1 MVSTSEVRRRPHNLF
16 VGEKNFE
23 VVPSFTY
30 LVALI
35 NNIRQRIQAG
45 NWACCANLHLF
56 KNQLISR
63 STTRKIC
70 RTLVRPVVT
79 YGAETWSLT
88 VADENALW
96 SFERRTLRKIFGP
109 VWDRGELSELIKRHD
124 ILRFVKA
131 QRIRWVGHVE
141 RMSDERM
148 PKRMLKGRL
157 FSRRRK
163 GRPRT
168 RWLDSVVMDLMVM
181 VVRGWR
187 RLVKEAKAHQ
197 GL

>member
-1 MVSTSEVRRRPHNLF
+1 
-16 VGEKNFE
+16 
-23 VVPSFTY
+23 
-30 LVALI
+30 
-35 NNIRQRIQAG
+35 
-45 NWACCANLHLF
+45 
-56 KNQLISR
+56 
-63 STTRKIC
+63 
-70 RTLVRPVVT
+70 
-79 YGAETWSLT
+79 
-88 VADENALW
+88 
-96 SFERRTLRKIFGP
+96 
-109 VWDRGELSELIKRHD
+109 VWDRGELSELVKGHD

-141 RMSDERM
+141 RISDERM

-168 RWLDSVVMDLMVM
+168 RWLDSVVMDLVVM
-181 VVRGWR
+181 VVRGWRGRVEDRAGWR